1 MEFRYRAIDTDRP
14 PPSTDTAPSQSPLP
28 NSSFFPPPR
37 SIPGSSEDDQVREA
51 IQREIEKEHIR
62 QEIIIAEAVR
72 KRELIAE
79 VLQEMAIEREMAKRR
94 VAETGMSLE
103 EKITMW
109 INQRKLSNQN
119 QNMNNLFSPMMYKGP
134 YNGLVTSPMMQ
145 LPSLQPMHEST
156 TTGTSVLESN
166 KEKLIVLNRAD
177 TMGAKGKEDSVGTMH
192 LPQLQRRPDATGTSV
207 LDSNK
212 DKLIVLARADPVGEK
227 RKAEDTHQTG
237 LNKHVK
243 GKRHKAKVAA
253 VLEAK
258 TMSVETGEIVS
269 SKKQVE
275 SKLRRSFKFWC
286 DICKVGTFCQTVMRD
301 HELGKKHKAAVTQ
314 RNEAPE
320 AASTSL
326 APASCSAPQS
336 ETISGIETANVPAQ
350 VVEDMS
356 MKETMGKKTEEGEK
370 KKKVTIWC
378 STCNIHANSETTM
391 RNHRLGKKHMALVE
405 KEKREPVAVPMSAIN
420 AADPGEKESVS
431 LAKDHTEGEG
441 SLQGEGEGEGSL
453 QCKGEGEGEG
463 SLLGQ
468 VIEDSKFVRS

>member
-28 NSSFFPPPR
+28 NSSFLPPPR

-51 IQREIEKEHIR
+51 IQREIEKEQIR
-62 QEIIIAEAVR
+62 QEIIIAEAAR

-79 VLQEMAIEREMAKRR
+79 VLQEMAIDREMAKRR

-103 EKITMW
+103 DKITMW

-119 QNMNNLFSPMMYKGP
+119 NLFSPMLSKGP
-134 YNGLVTSPMMQ
+134 YNGLVASPMMQ
-145 LPSLQPMHEST
+145 LPSLQVQVQVQPMHEAT
-156 TTGTSVLESN
+156 TTGTSVFETNKDKLIVLNRADTIGGKGKEDSVGTIHLPQLQPIPEATGTPVLESN
-166 KEKLIVLNRAD
+166 KEKLIVL
-177 TMGAKGKEDSVGTMH
+177 
-192 LPQLQRRPDATGTSV
+192 
-207 LDSNK
+207 
-212 DKLIVLARADPVGEK
+212 ARAGPIGEK
-227 RKAEDTHQTG
+227 RKAEDTDQTG

-243 GKRHKAKVAA
+243 GKKRHKAKEAA

-275 SKLRRSFKFWC
+275 SKIRRSFKFWC
-286 DICKVGTFCQTVMRD
+286 DICKVGTYCQTVMRD
-301 HELGKKHKAAVTQ
+301 HELGKKHKAAVSQ
-314 RNEAPE
+314 QSEAPE

-326 APASCSAPQS
+326 APPASGTTPQS
-336 ETISGIETANVPAQ
+336 EAISGIETAANVPAQ
-350 VVEDMS
+350 KVEEMS
-356 MKETMGKKTEEGEK
+356 VKETTGKKTEEGEK

-391 RNHRLGKKHMALVE
+391 RNHRLGKKHLALVE
-405 KEKREPVAVPMSAIN
+405 KEKRKPITVPVS

-431 LAKDHTEGEG
+431 LAMDHTEGEG
-441 SLQGEGEGEGSL
+441 SLLGQAISVSL
-453 QCKGEGEGEG
+453 AMDDTKGKG

-468 VIEDSKFVRS
+468 VIEDS